1 MNAEET
7 IRSMKAAQLKNAEKK
22 IVGELLVEFF
32 EAERNLNALIAA
44 DVDPTRSDLI
54 DDFLV
59 HMPLRVRIDRA
70 KRAKLLNAEESKLF
84 HRLCDGRN
92 RLAHGPQNRQTR
104 IAHIFPPAS
113 QEKFLQ
119 YCEQLNASMLKRINE
134 AINDYFNDG
143 REEQA

>member
-7 IRSMKAAQLKNAEKK
+7 IRSMKAIQLKSAEKK

-44 DVDPTRSDLI
+44 DVDPTHSDFI
-54 DDFLV
+54 DEFLV

-70 KRAKLLNAEESKLF
+70 RNCKLLSAEEAKLF

-92 RLAHGPQNRQTR
+92 RLAHGPQKRQTR

-119 YCEQLNASMLKRINE
+119 YCDQLNKSMLKRIDE
-134 AINDYFNDG
+134 AINDYFSDG